1 MLKEFRTLLPY
12 LRTYRRKYAA
22 GLFCLVAVDAAQLLL
37 PQIVK
42 RAVDAVSQGGF
53 DLSFIA
59 RLAAL
64 MVGIAAFVSAGRFL
78 WRFFI
83 HGASRRIE
91 TEMRDRLFG
100 HLLSLSGG
108 FYQENKTGDLMA
120 RATNDMSAIRQATGM
135 GFVTFVDGAFMSLAI
150 LAIMIAQNPRTA
162 LLTIIPLPLITLL
175 IVFFGGMVGKRFKRV
190 QEIFS
195 RLSEI
200 AQETMAGIRV
210 VKAFVKE
217 ERFASDFS
225 KANDEYRVASMGLA
239 KIFGFFFPLIGFLS
253 GLTTLILLGVG
264 GAAVIENRMSA
275 GDIVAMLAYLE
286 MLVWPMIGAGFT
298 VNTLQRGAASLKR
311 VNEVLEAKPAIASLP
326 GSSSAAPRGGLE
338 FRSLSFSYPGASS
351 PALLEVSAALP
362 AGSTLGILGRV
373 GSGKSTLLRLLPRLL
388 DPPQGTVLVGGRDIR
403 DYELSALRSAFGFVP
418 QDSFLFSDTIA
429 ANVRYGAPALPEER
443 FRRIVEISA
452 IARDVADFPQGWD
465 TLVGEKGLTLSGG
478 QKQRV
483 AIARALAAD
492 PEILV
497 FDDALSAVDAETEDR
512 ILGGLIEER
521 RGRTNVI
528 VSHRVSTLRHA
539 DLIIVLEGGRI
550 SQRGS
555 HAELL
560 ADESGFYAEIA
571 RLQELERVA
580 EKGE

>member
-1 MLKEFRTLLPY
+1 
-12 LRTYRRKYAA
+12 
-22 GLFCLVAVDAAQLLL
+22 
-37 PQIVK
+37 
-42 RAVDAVSQGGF
+42 
-53 DLSFIA
+53 
-59 RLAAL
+59 
-64 MVGIAAFVSAGRFL
+64 
-78 WRFFI
+78 
-83 HGASRRIE
+83 
-91 TEMRDRLFG
+91 
-100 HLLSLSGG
+100 
-108 FYQENKTGDLMA
+108 
-120 RATNDMSAIRQATGM
+120 
-135 GFVTFVDGAFMSLAI
+135 
-150 LAIMIAQNPRTA
+150 
-162 LLTIIPLPLITLL
+162 
-175 IVFFGGMVGKRFKRV
+175 
-190 QEIFS
+190 
-195 RLSEI
+195 
-200 AQETMAGIRV
+200 
-210 VKAFVKE
+210 
-217 ERFASDFS
+217 
-225 KANDEYRVASMGLA
+225 
-239 KIFGFFFPLIGFLS
+239 
-253 GLTTLILLGVG
+253 
-264 GAAVIENRMSA
+264 
-275 GDIVAMLAYLE
+275 
-286 MLVWPMIGAGFT
+286 
-298 VNTLQRGAASLKR
+298 
-311 VNEVLEAKPAIASLP
+311 
-326 GSSSAAPRGGLE
+326 
-338 FRSLSFSYPGASS
+338 
-351 PALLEVSAALP
+351 
-362 AGSTLGILGRV
+362 
-373 GSGKSTLLRLLPRLL
+373 
-388 DPPQGTVLVGGRDIR
+388 
-403 DYELSALRSAFGFVP
+403 VP

-539 DLIIVLEGGRI
+539 DIIIVLEGGRI